1 MDFIAEHKDFFGIG
15 SLIIIFIV
23 ANWVTNRSKKRK
35 VSTDW
40 QGYFGYQV
48 SGPSEVQVLIKS
60 DVYWVDYTR
69 DFGVSLLGMKS
80 DTVNDQ
86 IAEGLNNNGN
96 EIVLS
101 NHLGEVYS
109 FRKGPGQVIYRQMLA
124 PERPVM
130 KVSPGVRYE
139 VPVDKTEE

>member
-1 MDFIAEHKDFFGIG
+1 MDFISEHKDFFGIG
-15 SLIIIFIV
+15 SMIIIFIV

-48 SGPSEVQVLIKS
+48 SGSSEVQVLIKS
-60 DVYWVDYTR
+60 GVYWVDYVI
-69 DFGVSLLGMKS
+69 DFGVKLLGMPGE
-80 DTVNDQ
+80 TVRSQVD
-86 IAEGLNNNGN
+86 EGLNNNGN

-124 PERPVM
+124 PEKPVM

-139 VPVDKTEE
+139 KPDDKTEE